1 MSAQLARTA
10 FTYPL
15 QTPSWFAGHMAKS
28 LNQLPALLEEVD
40 LVLEARDARLPLTSV
55 NPAFD
60 SVLEHIWG
68 HAGAGPDRRGKGK
81 EKLVVYT
88 KRDLAEQR
96 YEQVSHLL
104 PSLSQH
110 ICLCQR
116 IAASLGCLADI
127 SHSAAPSRTSP
138 ANVFSSPTRQWTTT
152 SALC

>member
-1 MSAQLARTA
+1 MTTQLARTA

-60 SVLEHIWG
+60 NVLEHVWG
-68 HAGAGPDRRGKGK
+68 HSGAGPDRRGKGK

-96 YEQVSHLL
+96 YEAVSYCELARQL
-104 PSLSQH
+104 FGESWREEECKLTPSP
-110 ICLCQR
+110 
-116 IAASLGCLADI
+116 
-127 SHSAAPSRTSP
+127 SAARSRT
-138 ANVFSSPTRQWTTT
+138 
-152 SALC
+152 